1 MRNSKFLTGAIAG
14 VSMLAFGSLAPIAY
28 AQVGAPAA
36 GRNGSVNN
44 EAGLNPKMKGE
55 TKPGANDWPQ
65 ASATP
70 GPIQRFAN
78 PPLRQ
83 RPPGAGVNQGVGE
96 SGSTSGEVP
105 GNNSAPANPDYP
117 NSGTR

>member
-1 MRNSKFLTGAIAG
+1 MRHSKYLRGAVAG
-14 VSMLAFGSLAPIAY
+14 ISILALGSLAGTIAY
-28 AQVGAPAA
+28 AQIGAPDA

-44 EAGLNPKMKGE
+44 NAGLNPKMKGE

-65 ASATP
+65 ATATP

-105 GNNSAPANPDYP
+105 RQPGPANSNYPD
-117 NSGTR
+117 SGTR